1 MRPSP
6 SEPPGFPEAG
16 RRGPPSTREATH
28 LTGEPRSLVMIGE
41 ATRMLAACTSLEDVR
56 TLRDRAEALR
66 VYTKEHHLGIE
77 AQNHA
82 GEIAI
87 EADIRRGEILAD
99 MAAQGQRQRT
109 GKEYTNGTPAPTLA
123 DLNTTKRESADAQAL
138 AAQAEE
144 VRGWVAATKKRGKP
158 VTTTRAARVARDAKA
173 KKERTAIA
181 AVAVPPP
188 GCDLRLGDFRVVL
201 ADIPDGSVDVV
212 LTDPPYPAAFLPLW
226 DDLGAF
232 AARVLRPGG
241 LLVAMSGQTHLPAV
255 FGLLGKHMEYRWII
269 SYFVGGAANVVH
281 ARNVQTMFKPVVVYG
296 STTRRLHDVAR
307 SDKADKE
314 HHGWGQSESGMAALL
329 RLVADP
335 GQVVCDP
342 FLGGGTTAV
351 VALDHGCSFIGAEV
365 DRESYEK
372 SLVRVSCYPPE
383 SGGAGRRERTH
394 SSKPEAFHHV
404 DRRASPGPRRVV
416 RAAEAGRLVQRL
428 PAVEL

>member
-1 MRPSP
+1 VNADALSGHLRRV
-6 SEPPGFPEAG
+6 PPANG
-16 RRGPPSTREATH
+16 EATL
-28 LTGEPRSLVMIGE
+28 LTSVPRSLATISE

-56 TLRDRAEALR
+56 TLRDWAEAFR
-66 VYTKEHHLGIE
+66 VYAKEHRLAIE

-82 GEIAI
+82 GEIAV
-87 EADIRRGEILAD
+87 EASIRQGEILAK
-99 MAAQGQRQRT
+99 MAKAGERRFGGDGSSQSVLSL
-109 GKEYTNGTPAPTLA
+109 PTLA

-144 VRGWVAATKKRGKP
+144 VRGWVAATKKRRKP

-173 KKERTAIA
+173 KKERTAKA
-181 AVAVPPP
+181 AVAVLPP
-188 GCDLRLGDFRVVL
+188 GCDLRHGDFRVVL

-255 FGLLGKHMEYRWII
+255 FGLLGKHLPYHWTIA
-269 SYFVGGAANVVH
+269 YFMGGAAHVVH

-296 STTRRLHDVAR
+296 STARRLHDVAR
-307 SDKADKE
+307 SDKADKT
-314 HHGWGQSESGMAALL
+314 HHGWGQSEVGMADLL
-329 RLVADP
+329 RLVADH
-335 GQVVCDP
+335 GQVICDP

-351 VALDHGCSFIGAEV
+351 VALAYGCSFIGAEV

-372 SLVRVSCYPPE
+372 SLVRV
-383 SGGAGRRERTH
+383 AR
-394 SSKPEAFHHV
+394 
-404 DRRASPGPRRVV
+404 
-416 RAAEAGRLVQRL
+416 
-428 PAVEL
+428 

>member
-1 MRPSP
+1 
-6 SEPPGFPEAG
+6 
-16 RRGPPSTREATH
+16 
-28 LTGEPRSLVMIGE
+28 
-41 ATRMLAACTSLEDVR
+41 MLAAFTSLEDVR
-56 TLRDRAEALR
+56 SLGDSAEAVR
-66 VYTKEHHLGIE
+66 VYTKEHHLSIE

-99 MAAQGQRQRT
+99 MAAKGERQRT

-173 KKERTAIA
+173 KKERTVRAT
-181 AVAVPPP
+181 VAVPPP
-188 GCDLRLGDFRVVL
+188 GCDLRHGDFRVVL

-212 LTDPPYPAAFLPLW
+212 LTDPPYPKEFLPLW

-255 FGLLGKHMEYRWII
+255 FGLLGTHLPYRWTIAYLTPGA
-269 SYFVGGAANVVH
+269 SYRSH
-281 ARNVQTMFKPVVVYG
+281 TRNLSSQWKPVLVYG
-296 STTRRLHDVAR
+296 GTDRLIFDVAR

-314 HHGWGQSESGMAALL
+314 HHGWGQSESGMADLL

-335 GQVVCDP
+335 GQVICDP
-342 FLGGGTTAV
+342 FVGGGTTAV
-351 VALDHGCSFIGAEV
+351 VALDYGCSFIGAEV
-365 DRESYEK
+365 DREAYET
-372 SLVRVSCYPPE
+372 SLVRVARCGPK
-383 SGGAGRRERTH
+383 GR
-394 SSKPEAFHHV
+394 P
-404 DRRASPGPRRVV
+404 
-416 RAAEAGRLVQRL
+416 AAEVA
-428 PAVEL
+428 

>member
-1 MRPSP
+1 VITDTFGGPLRRVPPTNHEGTPLP
-6 SEPPGFPEAG
+6 SEP
-16 RRGPPSTREATH
+16 
-28 LTGEPRSLVMIGE
+28 LSLITITE
-41 ATRMLAACTSLEDVR
+41 ATRMLAAFTSLEDVR
-56 TLRDRAEALR
+56 TLRDRAEAFR
-66 VYTKEHHLGIE
+66 VYTKEHHLGIA

-87 EADIRRGEILAD
+87 EADIRRGEILAQ
-99 MAAQGQRQRT
+99 MAEAGERHHHHGVST
-109 GKEYTNGTPAPTLA
+109 GTVLTLA

-173 KKERTAIA
+173 QRERTAKA
-181 AVAVPPP
+181 AAAILPPT
-188 GCDLRLGDFRVVL
+188 CDLRLGDFRVVL

-212 LTDPPYPAAFLPLW
+212 LTDPPYPGEFLPLW

-255 FGLLGKHMEYRWII
+255 FGLLSQHLPYHWTIAFFM
-269 SYFVGGAANVVH
+269 GGAANVVH
-281 ARNVQTMFKPVVVYG
+281 ARNVQTMWKPVLVYG

-314 HHGWGQSESGMAALL
+314 HHGWGQSEVGMADLL

-335 GQVVCDP
+335 GQIICDP
-342 FLGGGTTAV
+342 FVGGGTTAV
-351 VALDHGCSFIGAEV
+351 VALDLGCTFIGAEV
-365 DRESYEK
+365 DRDAYETA
-372 SLVRVSCYPPE
+372 LVRV
-383 SGGAGRRERTH
+383 AGRVPENGRADVANRPTRTCP
-394 SSKPEAFHHV
+394 K
-404 DRRASPGPRRVV
+404 
-416 RAAEAGRLVQRL
+416 RL
-428 PAVEL
+428 PAVEVA